1 MPRGTTLGEAITQL
15 RHELAQSPDPAL
27 GRHNKAALVY
37 RIRKA
42 QLRLADKED
51 WPFMRVDHY
60 IRLQDGLRFY
70 DFPANLPFEN
80 VETAR
85 LWWSDWWYP
94 LQFGISREQ
103 LNAYNRGEEYEPTM
117 QWAPYQPSG
126 GGTLQIEVWPEPVTD
141 GYFYSDQP
149 VATAYTDGT
158 AVTGN
163 NVLHFAGRRT
173 PNALVDDDDRLDLDD
188 DLVVLFAAAAT
199 AASAQSQ
206 KALEFFL
213 AQASDRMSTLA
224 GRQRKTLVSKMTTG
238 DTSSRISPEA
248 KIQAMVLGG

>member
-1 MPRGTTLGEAITQL
+1 MARGTTLGEAITQL
-15 RHELAQSPDPAL
+15 RHELSQSADPAL
-27 GRHNKAALVY
+27 GRHNKEALAY

-42 QLRLADKED
+42 QSRLADKED
-51 WPFMRVDHY
+51 WPFLRVDHY

-80 VETAR
+80 VDRAMLR
-85 LWWSDWWYP
+85 WSEWWYP
-94 LQFGISREQ
+94 VEFGISREH
-103 LNAYNRGEEYEPTM
+103 LNVYNRGEEYEPTM
-117 QWAPYQPSG
+117 QWAPYQPPG

-141 GYFYSDQP
+141 GYFYTGEAVD
-149 VATAYTDGT
+149 TAYTDGT
-158 AVTGN
+158 PITGT
-163 NVLHFAGRRT
+163 NVLHFAGKRT
-173 PNALVDDDDRLDLDD
+173 VGELVADDDRLDLDD

-213 AQASDRMSTLA
+213 AQAADRMSTLA
-224 GRQRKTLVSKMTTG
+224 GRQRKTLVSRMTLG
-238 DTSSRISPEA
+238 ETSPRISPEA